1 MSARGAWAL
10 GAVFVF
16 FFLLA
21 GAPAHGSEPALVTA
35 NTGQF
40 NVFNGK
46 NARWETSWEVS
57 FTPRRYRW
65 LPRFVPDLR
74 PTAGGLATSDGSL
87 YAYAGFR
94 FDLPLGEKWT
104 MTPQWAT
111 GLYWANDGRN
121 LGGALEF
128 RTGIELTRRLGGRSR
143 VGLLIYHLSNAGLYE
158 FNPGTESLVLTYSTR
173 P

>member
-1 MSARGAWAL
+1 MSVRGVWAL

-16 FFLLA
+16 F
-21 GAPAHGSEPALVTA
+21 GAMSAQGLEPALVTA
-35 NTGQF
+35 NAGQF

-57 FTPRRYRW
+57 FPPRRFRW
-65 LPRFVPDLR
+65 LPRFVPDLS
-74 PTAGGLATSDGSL
+74 PTVGGAATENGSL
-87 YAYAGFR
+87 YAYGGIR
-94 FDLPLGEKWT
+94 FDVPLGEKWVV
-104 MTPQWAT
+104 TPQWGT
-111 GLYWANDGRN
+111 GIYYANQGRD

-128 RTGIELTRRLGGRSR
+128 RSGIELARRIGERSR
-143 VGLLIYHLSNAGLYE
+143 IGLLLYHLSNASLYR

>member
-1 MSARGAWAL
+1 MSVCRVWAL
-10 GAVFVF
+10 GAVC
-16 FFLLA
+16 LLF
-21 GAPAHGSEPALVTA
+21 GALSAHGLEPALVTVNA
-35 NTGQF
+35 GQF

-57 FTPRRYRW
+57 FAPRRYQW
-65 LPRFVPDLR
+65 FPRFVPDLS
-74 PTAGGLATSDGSL
+74 PTVGGLATQNGTL
-87 YAYAGFR
+87 YAYGGLR
-94 FDLPLGEKWT
+94 FDVPLGEKWV

-111 GLYWANDGRN
+111 GIYFADQGRD

-128 RTGIELTRRLGGRSR
+128 RSGIELTRRIGERSR
-143 VGLLIYHLSNAGLYE
+143 IGVLLYHLSNASFYR

>member
-1 MSARGAWAL
+1 MSVRRVWAL

-16 FFLLA
+16 FGVPSVH
-21 GAPAHGSEPALVTA
+21 GAEPALVTA

-57 FTPRRYRW
+57 LTPRRYRW
-65 LPRFVPDLR
+65 FPRFVPDLR

-87 YAYAGFR
+87 YAYAGIR
-94 FDLPLGEKWT
+94 FDVPVGKKWWV
-104 MTPQWAT
+104 TPQWAA
-111 GLYWANDGRN
+111 GVYWANEGRN

-128 RTGIELTRRLGGRSR
+128 RTGIELTRRIGERSR
-143 VGLLIYHLSNAGLYE
+143 VGLLLYHLSNAGLYE